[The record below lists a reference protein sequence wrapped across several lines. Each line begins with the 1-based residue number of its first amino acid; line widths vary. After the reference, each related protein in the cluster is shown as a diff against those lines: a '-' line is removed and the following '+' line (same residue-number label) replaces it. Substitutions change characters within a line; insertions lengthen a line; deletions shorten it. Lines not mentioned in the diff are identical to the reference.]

1 MTPEQG
7 RALDHQLTTPPS
19 TCEDDGHDWKYC
31 GRDEEGNP
39 YYKCRRCGQESE
51 E

>member
-1 MTPEQG
+1 MAPEQG
-7 RALDHQLTTPPS
+7 RALDHHLTTPAR

-31 GRDEEGNP
+31 GHDDEGHT